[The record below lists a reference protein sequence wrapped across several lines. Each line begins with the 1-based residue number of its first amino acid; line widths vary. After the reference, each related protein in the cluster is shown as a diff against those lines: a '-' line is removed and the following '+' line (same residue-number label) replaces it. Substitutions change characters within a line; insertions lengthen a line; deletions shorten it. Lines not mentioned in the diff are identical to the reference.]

1 MLSNTFNVMCYILNH
16 ENNTNFRKSKK
27 WTSCNFKKTA
37 CRFNGWRGFK
47 MVDQVSCYSTGSFNM
62 EGLQIDED
70 HKVIKDGRIF
80 FGSNFIL
87 NKGSSFEFIVQSL
100 PVEKSTYK
108 IELQAKTERSARVE
122 LNKMFPQLRHAY
134 SKPRFVSLQEL
145 AAAIKKRDEAILKEA
160 NY

>member
-1 MLSNTFNVMCYILNH
+1 
-16 ENNTNFRKSKK
+16 
-27 WTSCNFKKTA
+27 
-37 CRFNGWRGFK
+37 